1 MSNGFDEG
9 GGIDFGG
16 LLGGIEAELAAA
28 ISAIIQ
34 FLNDLVTALVNA
46 FNLVQGEIV
55 GVFNFTFDGLTSIY
69 KGLKNIM
76 DQVFKVWVLNGLK
89 HLWDLYQKLA
99 AWARKLKAWLDRLH
113 KIQQQFVLQVLRR
126 YINLIQRIRKILVL
140 FRLLH
145 IGIAKK
151 LDAFLGGLEGRL
163 ISRVFSVF
171 KKQNEIIRWIN
182 LVADPRG
189 LLHPGGQLATLG
201 QIWKA
206 ATDAVSVF
214 KPGGFLCV
222 PGQQTGP
229 GTPVLP
235 WVNVRQT
242 LIAESKANNGATAAI
257 RAQFQAQ
264 RQMWALDLGDSDKL
278 RA

>member
-9 GGIDFGG
+9 GGIDFGSIFNG
-16 LLGGIEAELAAA
+16 LEAELAAA
-28 ISAIIQ
+28 VAAIIQ
-34 FLNDLVTALVNA
+34 FLNDLVGALIKS
-46 FNLVQGEIV
+46 FNSLYSDIV
-55 GVFNFTFDGLTSIY
+55 GVFNFSFDGLTAIFR
-69 KGLKNIM
+69 GLKNLM
-76 DQVFKVWVLNGLK
+76 DKIFKVWITAALN
-89 HLWDLYQKLA
+89 HLWSLYQKLA
-99 AWARKLKAWLDRLH
+99 VWVRKLKAWLDRLH

-126 YINLIQRIRKILVL
+126 YINLLQRIRKILVL

-163 ISRVFSVF
+163 ISRVFAVF

-182 LVADPRG
+182 LVADPRL

-201 QIWKA
+201 AIWKGIN
-206 ATDAVSVF
+206 DALGTL
-214 KPGGFLCV
+214 KPGEFNCA

-235 WVNVRQT
+235 WVSVRQT
-242 LIAESKANNGATAAI
+242 LIAESKNNSGATASI
-257 RAQFQAQ
+257 GAQFESTRA
-264 RQMWALDLGDSDKL
+264 MFALDIGDSAKL